1 MPDMPDDIQLNK
13 TPLYETHLKM
23 GARMI
28 EFGGWIMPVEYS
40 GIIDEH
46 LRVRSK
52 GGVFDLSH
60 MGEIFITGK
69 DASNCL
75 QKLITNDLSKL
86 YDGKA
91 LYSPTCK
98 TDGGIVDDLVIYRF
112 SENRYMI
119 VVNAANIEKDY
130 AWILE
135 NAFLTHGTH
144 SDTQISNR
152 SQEIALVAIQG
163 RLSESSLQ
171 PLASVDLSKISY
183 YHFAEGHIAD
193 IEAVIS
199 RTGYTGEAGF
209 ELYTEAKH
217 AEKLWGAVIE
227 AAKKDGGKPIGLGA
241 RDTLRLEM
249 KYALYGNDID
259 ESTSPLE
266 AGLSW
271 TVAFDKGDFIGREA
285 LLRQKESG
293 VRRRLV
299 GFKMTDRGIARSHY
313 PIFKAD
319 SQIGQIGMVT
329 SGSPSPSLKEN
340 IGLGYVKTEFSKIGT
355 EIEIEIRGRR
365 VKAVVVKT
373 PFYKSSGQ

>member
-1 MPDMPDDIQLNK
+1 MHVPDDIQPKK
-13 TPLYETHLKM
+13 TPLYEAHLKM
-23 GARMI
+23 GARMT

-46 LRVRSK
+46 LTVRSK
-52 GGVFDLSH
+52 IGVFDLSH

-75 QKLITNDLSKL
+75 QKLITNDLSRL

-91 LYSPTCK
+91 LYSPMCK
-98 TDGGIVDDLVIYRF
+98 PDGGIVDDLVIYRF
-112 SENRYMI
+112 SENRYMM

-135 NAFLTHGTH
+135 NASLTHGTH
-144 SDTQISNR
+144 SHAQISNR
-152 SQEIALVAIQG
+152 SQEIALVAVQG

-193 IEAVIS
+193 LEAVIS
-199 RTGYTGEAGF
+199 RTGYTGEDGF
-209 ELYTEAKH
+209 ELYAEAKH
-217 AEKLWGAVIE
+217 AEKLWEAVME
-227 AAKKDGGKPIGLGA
+227 AAKKAGAKPIGLGA

-271 TVAFDKGDFIGREA
+271 TVALDKGDFIGREA
-285 LLRQKESG
+285 LLGQKKAGLS
-293 VRRRLV
+293 RRLV
-299 GFKMTDRGIARSHY
+299 GFKMSDRGIARSHY

-319 SQIGQIGMVT
+319 SQIGPIGMVT

-340 IGLGYVKTEFSKIGT
+340 IGLGYVKTEFSNIGT

-365 VKAVVVKT
+365 AKAVVVKT
-373 PFYKSSGQ
+373 PFYKR